1 MRHPRPRCNVL
12 VDSRLTARLAANGYV
27 ITACAE
33 TDRPLL
39 RDCEARVGD
48 CLFKIGWLCFGVVVL
63 HDHLALLA
71 VRRGRLDA
79 VDLPE
84 LGLGLRG
91 ALLAFPAAHLDGVR
105 LHVREGSSARS
116 EREREHDR

>member
-1 MRHPRPRCNVL
+1 MRLPRPRCNVL
-12 VDSRLTARLAANGYV
+12 VDSRLTARVAANRYV

-33 TDRPLL
+33 ADRPLL

-48 CLFKIGWLCFGVVVL
+48 CLFKIGWLCFGGVVL

-71 VRRGRLDA
+71 VRRGRPDA

-84 LGLGLRG
+84 LRPGLRG
-91 ALLAFPAAHLDGVR
+91 ALLACPPPHLDGAR
-105 LHVREGSSARS
+105 LPLRQRSRRRS
-116 EREREHDR
+116 E